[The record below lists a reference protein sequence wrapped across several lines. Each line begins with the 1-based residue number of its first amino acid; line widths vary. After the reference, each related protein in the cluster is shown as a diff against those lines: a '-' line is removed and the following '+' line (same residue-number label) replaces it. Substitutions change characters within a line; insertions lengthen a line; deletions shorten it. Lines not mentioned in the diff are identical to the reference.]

1 MVLSFPVWY
10 IMLLISILY
19 RGISIFTLSLSIFIL
34 SYCILIVFSN
44 FTVWNHFY
52 FRSLSDRLSDLSKVS
67 MMICRWY
74 FLLIDFHTEGDFW
87 SGKIF
92 SIIYFWK
99 FWGSN
104 GYYRYFIFNIG
115 KSERISGKR
124 LDLFSVSSDF
134 LMKFTTF
141 VSNST

>member
-1 MVLSFPVWY
+1 MSHWGGTGQESVRRINVRFKFFMYAHIHFIVYKHMNVKTLWFY
-10 IMLLISILY
+10 HFRYDISCFEFNFIP
-19 RGISIFTLSLSIFIL
+19 RNFHFRLSLSIFIL

-87 SGKIF
+87 SGKINEVN
-92 SIIYFWK
+92 SI
-99 FWGSN
+99 G
-104 GYYRYFIFNIG
+104 
-115 KSERISGKR
+115 
-124 LDLFSVSSDF
+124 
-134 LMKFTTF
+134 
-141 VSNST
+141 